1 MKDFLRHLLHIGAV
15 AAATTGALAAANGP
29 LTSGHVLVPAGLAG
43 LQAIIHATLGDS
55 K

>member
-15 AAATTGALAAANGP
+15 AAATTGAVAASNGA
-29 LTSGHVLVPAGLAG
+29 LTSGHVLIPAGLAG
-43 LQAIIHATLGDS
+43 LQAILHAALGDS